1 MAQQLDPWRTLGL
14 APGASLEDV
23 RRAYRRLAKA
33 NHPDAAG
40 ESAIPRFLAIQAAY
54 EMLARPSTRRRPGTR
69 PGTAATERP
78 REPWQADPDRA
89 RASGRADG
97 RRPGSRP
104 TGTSAPPPGGGPT
117 EPGSKGAGENGGTAA
132 GSTASG
138 PGRARRPSGR
148 RRSPNKATPYSTSYD
163 PGDEE
168 PFEPGWSGA
177 GWYGAASGTYWTI
190 NPKEYADPR
199 KHGPEYQRRARRD
212 ASGGW
217 ILDEADP
224 ADVGDAAAAAT
235 EDEPPADPSAEV
247 PGTPPPPGSAGP
259 DESWTKA
266 GPATGPA
273 WSDAPR
279 PGAAAAAREAGRPRM
294 TLDWRSWFVQ
304 PSPGSRFRGPV
315 LRPPSG
321 SVGRLVVAFVGWVG
335 LAAIVATFLGEM
347 TGCSRFSVSC
357 DETAAPASGIVLLAL
372 FLPLLALPSLATWLA
387 HGTLAVFLLGLP
399 TTILLSATGGARQP
413 AASAAVITAVSAIA
427 WVIGVAYAVVMPRLG
442 SDESAG
448 PSD

>member
-1 MAQQLDPWRTLGL
+1 MTQQLDPWRTLGL

-177 GWYGAASGTYWTI
+177 GWYGAAS
-190 NPKEYADPR
+190 
-199 KHGPEYQRRARRD
+199 
-212 ASGGW
+212 
-217 ILDEADP
+217 
-224 ADVGDAAAAAT
+224 
-235 EDEPPADPSAEV
+235 
-247 PGTPPPPGSAGP
+247 
-259 DESWTKA
+259 
-266 GPATGPA
+266 
-273 WSDAPR
+273 
-279 PGAAAAAREAGRPRM
+279 
-294 TLDWRSWFVQ
+294 
-304 PSPGSRFRGPV
+304 
-315 LRPPSG
+315 
-321 SVGRLVVAFVGWVG
+321 
-335 LAAIVATFLGEM
+335 
-347 TGCSRFSVSC
+347 
-357 DETAAPASGIVLLAL
+357 
-372 FLPLLALPSLATWLA
+372 
-387 HGTLAVFLLGLP
+387 
-399 TTILLSATGGARQP
+399 
-413 AASAAVITAVSAIA
+413 
-427 WVIGVAYAVVMPRLG
+427 
-442 SDESAG
+442 
-448 PSD
+448 

>member
-1 MAQQLDPWRTLGL
+1 
-14 APGASLEDV
+14 
-23 RRAYRRLAKA
+23 
-33 NHPDAAG
+33 
-40 ESAIPRFLAIQAAY
+40 
-54 EMLARPSTRRRPGTR
+54 
-69 PGTAATERP
+69 
-78 REPWQADPDRA
+78 
-89 RASGRADG
+89 
-97 RRPGSRP
+97 
-104 TGTSAPPPGGGPT
+104 
-117 EPGSKGAGENGGTAA
+117 
-132 GSTASG
+132 
-138 PGRARRPSGR
+138 
-148 RRSPNKATPYSTSYD
+148 
-163 PGDEE
+163 
-168 PFEPGWSGA
+168 
-177 GWYGAASGTYWTI
+177 
-190 NPKEYADPR
+190 
-199 KHGPEYQRRARRD
+199 
-212 ASGGW
+212 
-217 ILDEADP
+217 
-224 ADVGDAAAAAT
+224 
-235 EDEPPADPSAEV
+235 
-247 PGTPPPPGSAGP
+247 
-259 DESWTKA
+259 
-266 GPATGPA
+266 
-273 WSDAPR
+273 
-279 PGAAAAAREAGRPRM
+279 M

-372 FLPLLALPSLATWLA
+372 PSLATWLA